1 MNVPIKIRGTRRR
14 RNLDLIN
21 SHVLSDLLDKK
32 IAAPDRTKKSGIIQ
46 RRLKSLKA
54 DKTGLRTVLKT
65 TVVL

>member
-14 RNLDLIN
+14 RILDLIN
-21 SHVLSDLLDKK
+21 SPVLSDLLDKK
-32 IAAPDRTKKSGIIQ
+32 TAAPDRTKKSGIIQ

-65 TVVL
+65 TVV

>member
-21 SHVLSDLLDKK
+21 ALILSVPLDKK
-32 IAAPDRTKKSGIIQ
+32 TAAPDMTKKRGITQ

-54 DKTGLRTVLKT
+54 DKKGLRTVLKT
-65 TVVL
+65 TVV

>member
-21 SHVLSDLLDKK
+21 SPVLSDPLDKK
-32 IAAPDRTKKSGIIQ
+32 TAAPDRTKKNGITQ

-54 DKTGLRTVLKT
+54 DRTGLRTVLKT
-65 TVVL
+65 TVV